1 MSDCAPRFLGMGF
14 LLTHREQT
22 RRLPHLRTLQAVTQ
36 FARGEYQPAMDTFL
50 TFNVNPALVIAMFP
64 AETISG
70 RLHVPRD
77 RWMDLF
83 GAVEGARLEPESES
97 SPQADGPAKGLLKS
111 VANLGLGKKG
121 STENLRAS
129 QMKDDAA
136 SVHDEKAAP
145 TAMVDEG
152 ERSRLEMRQE

>member
-1 MSDCAPRFLGMGF
+1 
-14 LLTHREQT
+14 
-22 RRLPHLRTLQAVTQ
+22 
-36 FARGEYQPAMDTFL
+36 MDTFL

-77 RWMDLF
+77 RWMELF

-97 SPQADGPAKGLLKS
+97 PSQADGPAKGLLKS
-111 VANLGLGKKG
+111 VTNLSLGKKG

-129 QMKDDAA
+129 QAKDDAA
-136 SVHDEKAAP
+136 SVHDEKATPA
-145 TAMVDEG
+145 AMVDDG
-152 ERSRLEMRQE
+152 ERSRLDLKRTRRC